1 MENSKKNQLKG
12 RENFLAWSTRLETLL
27 LLDEVIKRNENTDKL
42 EIAGT
47 SDKRATN
54 EKTAKKYIIQNCDD
68 CVMHTI
74 NPSESFVNILA
85 KLNASYGFGNMDSS
99 IILNQLRDIRFHPS
113 KTPSI
118 VLNEI
123 VVRLA
128 ELISSGGTITD
139 AQVVQYIHDA
149 HYVTIFGSIAKVK

>member
-47 SDKRATN
+47 SDKKVAN

-74 NPSESFVNILA
+74 NPAESFVKIFA
-85 KLNASYGFGNMDSS
+85 KLNTSYGFGNMDPS

-113 KTPSI
+113 KNPSHRLLLYQY
-118 VLNEI
+118 LNLTLLFQI
-123 VVRLA
+123 LLCIQKTR
-128 ELISSGGTITD
+128 I
-139 AQVVQYIHDA
+139 IHQTL
-149 HYVTIFGSIAKVK
+149 HLLFIKKSHS